1 MKVAEAI
8 AETMVAEGID
18 TVFSLLGEAT
28 MHVVSAL
35 DSRGVKVV
43 DCRHEGAAMAMA
55 DGYSRASGKP
65 VVCAVTTG
73 PAFAH
78 TLVPLTSASRT
89 RSQVVV
95 FTGLRNID
103 NLGDRQRMDHQ
114 GIARMAGVEYR
125 PLHDPGNVV
134 ERTREVMDLVRSSGK
149 PVVFDVAEEVQTEDW
164 PWEVEPRPAP
174 AWLET
179 QRIQPD
185 PEFLARAVAMLESA
199 AKPVILA
206 GVGAVHSGAREELIA
221 LAAET
226 GALLATSLD
235 AKTLFDGDPFNA
247 GIAGLYSSDPV
258 MELFAESD
266 CVVSF
271 GASLNGYTLA
281 KGYLFP
287 NARIIQVDVAP
298 PRPMA
303 SGKAADLYLQSD
315 ALAAARALRKELAE
329 AGSSGKTGYRTPE
342 VAARLAGVVID
353 PKEIEVPPGELD
365 PRQVTAEIDALLPES
380 VGFATGLSGHFW
392 SFTALHMTRR
402 RDPMILGTYV
412 GAIGYGVP
420 VGIGAALADPGRP
433 LVVFEGDGSLM
444 QNIHALDTAARHN
457 VRVLI
462 VVMNNE
468 SLGAELYKMQ
478 LNGLNAELSNAP
490 GVDIAGI
497 ATAFGCRAITATDM
511 DQVRSFVQEFL
522 AGGGPYLLDARI
534 SRAVMSRTFR
544 RANLGES

>member
-1 MKVAEAI
+1 TPRSAILGRRCDRKVPGAARSDRRARSHTSNRRVGVGGRTRSGHVVARRIVEKTGPPGPGWRDRRCQRESVVKVAEAI

-35 DSRGVKVV
+35 EGRGVKVV

-73 PAFAH
+73 PAFAQPP
-78 TLVPLTSASRT
+78 VPLTSASRT

-125 PLHDPGNVV
+125 PLLDPGNVV

-258 MELFAESD
+258 MEL
-266 CVVSF
+266 
-271 GASLNGYTLA
+271 
-281 KGYLFP
+281 
-287 NARIIQVDVAP
+287 
-298 PRPMA
+298 
-303 SGKAADLYLQSD
+303 
-315 ALAAARALRKELAE
+315 
-329 AGSSGKTGYRTPE
+329 
-342 VAARLAGVVID
+342 
-353 PKEIEVPPGELD
+353 
-365 PRQVTAEIDALLPES
+365 
-380 VGFATGLSGHFW
+380 
-392 SFTALHMTRR
+392 
-402 RDPMILGTYV
+402 
-412 GAIGYGVP
+412 
-420 VGIGAALADPGRP
+420 
-433 LVVFEGDGSLM
+433 
-444 QNIHALDTAARHN
+444 
-457 VRVLI
+457 
-462 VVMNNE
+462 
-468 SLGAELYKMQ
+468 
-478 LNGLNAELSNAP
+478 
-490 GVDIAGI
+490 
-497 ATAFGCRAITATDM
+497 
-511 DQVRSFVQEFL
+511 
-522 AGGGPYLLDARI
+522 
-534 SRAVMSRTFR
+534 
-544 RANLGES
+544 